1 MIQRRL
7 ALFFA
12 LVLGL
17 ALTQLPEFAE
27 QYRQRLGGAI
37 DELSA
42 VVARF
47 DSDSQQ
53 QGLTEQGGIERLRAN
68 PDPFVKGRGTQ
79 MQDVAVRLQRLV
91 ETHKAME
98 DAGPVGRL
106 ATLATGYDSM
116 VANRALQSFQPAVPA
131 SGEALVLG
139 AIGFVF
145 GGGLIHLAGRAFR
158 RRPRLM
164 ARRTA

>member
-1 MIQRRL
+1 MILRRL

-12 LVLGL
+12 LLIGF
-17 ALTQLPEFAE
+17 AMTQIPEFAE

-53 QGLTEQGGIERLRAN
+53 QGLTEQGGIERLQSN

-79 MQDVAVRLQRLV
+79 MRDIVVRLQSLV
-91 ETHKAME
+91 ETQKDMK
-98 DAGPVGRL
+98 DAGPIGRL
-106 ATLATGYDSM
+106 TTLATRYDSM
-116 VANRALQSFQPAVPA
+116 VAHRALQSFQPAVPA

-139 AIGFVF
+139 VIGFVF
-145 GGGLIHLAGRAFR
+145 GGGLIHLLGRPFR
-158 RRPRLM
+158 RRPSLVE
-164 ARRTA
+164 RRTA